1 MTIVR
6 EYMPKYISKEI
17 DFRRLTLS
25 DSVSIYLLRIKMR
38 SKMIITLHN
47 QVIFNFIVS
56 FNFIVDQLEI
66 YDKYNKIYDKNEFFS
81 TIN

>member
-1 MTIVR
+1 
-6 EYMPKYISKEI
+6 MPKYISKEI

-47 QVIFNFIVS
+47 QVIFNFIVF

>member
-1 MTIVR
+1 MTIIR

-66 YDKYNKIYDKNEFFS
+66 YDKNEFFS

>member
-1 MTIVR
+1 MTIIR

-66 YDKYNKIYDKNEFFS
+66 YDKYNKIYDKNESFS

>member
-1 MTIVR
+1 MTIIR

-47 QVIFNFIVS
+47 QVIFNFIV
-56 FNFIVDQLEI
+56 DQLEI

>member
-1 MTIVR
+1 MTIIR

-25 DSVSIYLLRIKMR
+25 DSVSIYLLKIKMR

>member
-47 QVIFNFIVS
+47 QVIFNFIIS

>member
-6 EYMPKYISKEI
+6 EYMPKCISKEI

>member
-25 DSVSIYLLRIKMR
+25 DSISIYLLRIKMR
-38 SKMIITLHN
+38 NKMIITLHN

>member
-1 MTIVR
+1 MTIIR

-47 QVIFNFIVS
+47 QIIFNFIVS

>member
-1 MTIVR
+1 MTIIR
-6 EYMPKYISKEI
+6 KYMPKYISKEI

>member
-1 MTIVR
+1 MTIIR

>member
-1 MTIVR
+1 MTIIR

-25 DSVSIYLLRIKMR
+25 DSVSIYLLRIKIR

>member
-1 MTIVR
+1 MTIIR
-6 EYMPKYISKEI
+6 EYMLKYISKEI

>member
-1 MTIVR
+1 MTIIR

-25 DSVSIYLLRIKMR
+25 DSISIYLLRIKMR
-38 SKMIITLHN
+38 NKMIITLHN

>member
-1 MTIVR
+1 
-6 EYMPKYISKEI
+6 MPKYISKEI

-25 DSVSIYLLRIKMR
+25 DSVSIYLLRIKIR

-66 YDKYNKIYDKNEFFS
+66 YDKYKYKYNKIYDKNEFFS

>member
-1 MTIVR
+1 MTIIR

-25 DSVSIYLLRIKMR
+25 DSISIYLLRIKMR

>member
-25 DSVSIYLLRIKMR
+25 DSISIYLLRIKMR

>member
-1 MTIVR
+1 MTIIR

-56 FNFIVDQLEI
+56 FNFFVDQLE
-66 YDKYNKIYDKNEFFS
+66 IYDKNEFFS

>member
-1 MTIVR
+1 MTIIR

-25 DSVSIYLLRIKMR
+25 DSVSIYLLKIKMR

-56 FNFIVDQLEI
+56 FNFFVDQLE
-66 YDKYNKIYDKNEFFS
+66 IYDKNEFFS

>member
-1 MTIVR
+1 MTIIR

-66 YDKYNKIYDKNEFFS
+66 YDKYNKIYNKNEFFS

>member
-1 MTIVR
+1 
-6 EYMPKYISKEI
+6 MPKYISKEI
-17 DFRRLTLS
+17 DFRGLTLS

>member
-1 MTIVR
+1 
-6 EYMPKYISKEI
+6 
-17 DFRRLTLS
+17 
-25 DSVSIYLLRIKMR
+25 MR

>member
-1 MTIVR
+1 MTIIR

-17 DFRRLTLS
+17 DFRRLILS

-81 TIN
+81 MIN